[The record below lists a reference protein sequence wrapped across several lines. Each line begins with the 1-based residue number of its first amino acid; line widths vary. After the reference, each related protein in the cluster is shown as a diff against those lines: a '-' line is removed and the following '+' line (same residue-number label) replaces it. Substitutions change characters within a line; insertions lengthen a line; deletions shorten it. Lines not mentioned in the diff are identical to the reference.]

1 MTINYNTVDDKIK
14 LQSADLILKRE
25 AIDSALADIQTTRAE
40 AEVGYSV
47 KEQALQAEKGRITE
61 EIRKLQKATLV

>member
-25 AIDSALADIQTTRAE
+25 AIDSALADIQTARAE
-40 AEVGYSV
+40 AEVGYTV

>member
-25 AIDSALADIQTTRAE
+25 AIDSALADIQTARAE